1 MVSACMDVG
10 FDPIVATEQALML
23 RKNTEYLIGIQDM
36 NKIAQQKIDN
46 KGLSSE
52 QTQGKGRNQSIE

>member
-10 FDPIVATEQALML
+10 FNPIVVTEQALML
-23 RKNTEYLIGIQDM
+23 CKNTEYLIGIQDM

-52 QTQGKGRNQSIE
+52 QTQGKGRNQTIE